1 MADEPQVPCL
11 ENGFIDPKTG
21 RRNSS
26 AYYAYLKAQKA
37 AGGSDATKARP
48 TPTTTSS
55 ARAPAPRAPAVR
67 APSTRAP
74 APPSAPR
81 RQPPPPQ
88 PESTTTIA
96 RAEAEALALQWKE
109 AKSLKNYAL
118 ADGIRSQ
125 LREVGIEAEDLAA
138 ELGRGGRSG
147 GGGSSMPTMA
157 TEPSRSSSRST
168 MSRSQAEALAMR
180 WRDAKSSKDYTTA
193 DSIRTQLRAVGIE
206 AETLY
211 QEIEFLGLSDP
222 YFDLSDNDFGGGGSG
237 SGQGGGGSS
246 GGQGG
251 NSKFQGGDSRAG
263 GGAFRR

>member
-37 AGGSDATKARP
+37 AAAAMRQKRDQHQPQRAARERRHRALQP
-48 TPTTTSS
+48 CAHR
-55 ARAPAPRAPAVR
+55 AREHRLLRVR
-67 APSTRAP
+67 HAAS
-74 APPSAPR
+74 R
-81 RQPPPPQ
+81 RRHNQHQPPPSREPR
-88 PESTTTIA
+88 P
-96 RAEAEALALQWKE
+96 RPWALQWKE
-109 AKSLKNYAL
+109 AKSLKDYAL
-118 ADGIRSQ
+118 ADGIQSQ

-157 TEPSRSSSRST
+157 AEPSRSSSRST

-222 YFDLSDNDFGGGGSG
+222 YFDLSDNDFGGGVGVG
-237 SGQGGGGSS
+237 
-246 GGQGG
+246 
-251 NSKFQGGDSRAG
+251 RAG
-263 GGAFRR
+263 AAV